1 MNILKHVHMNYF
13 QSMFDTNR
21 KAPFL
26 SKPEKVK
33 LQISQD
39 GTLSVKGK
47 RFLRLGKIKLF
58 DPVKGTNI
66 TDTEYVGI
74 LDTDTGQIQCFDIG
88 VIYEEYIKKD
98 IQLVFTNNQKRY
110 SITDQTKQ
118 IIVNSLFCKEQELDD
133 KSIQDEINDIF

>member
-1 MNILKHVHMNYF
+1 MNYF

>member
-1 MNILKHVHMNYF
+1 MNYF
-13 QSMFDTNR
+13 QSMFDANINR

-58 DPVKGTNI
+58 DAVKGTNI

-74 LDTDTGQIQCFDIG
+74 LDTDTGEIQCFDIG
-88 VIYEEYIKKD
+88 VIYQEYIKKD
-98 IQLVFTNNQKRY
+98 IQLVFTKNEKRY